1 MWKHD
6 GRNRIFDL
14 LKYLI
19 KVNKMSIG
27 CCEWKPVMTSIVY
40 DLHEKKINII
50 T

>member
-14 LKYLI
+14 LKHLV

-27 CCEWKPVMTSIVY
+27 CYEWKPVMTALYMIY
-40 DLHEKKINII
+40 MEKK
-50 T
+50 